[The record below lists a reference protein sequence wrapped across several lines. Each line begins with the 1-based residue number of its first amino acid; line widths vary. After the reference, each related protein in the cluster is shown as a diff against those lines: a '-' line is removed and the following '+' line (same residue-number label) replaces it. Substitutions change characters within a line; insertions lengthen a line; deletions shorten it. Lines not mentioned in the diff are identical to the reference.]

1 MQIASVRH
9 LLTGPIS
16 TESAPAGLV
25 SSAIGMVVGA
35 GEVFGGGIAPS
46 LAGFVA
52 QHYGIQNILSLALVG
67 VLLGVVVCAFL
78 KETAPRKIG
87 DVKAAEAQSPAL
99 D

>member
-1 MQIASVRH
+1 M
-9 LLTGPIS
+9 
-16 TESAPAGLV
+16 V

-78 KETAPRKIG
+78 KETAPRKIRAVNQAG
-87 DVKAAEAQSPAL
+87 VAQSAAL